1 MELTKDEK
9 DTIYYTAFKYYI
21 RSNGYIQ
28 LDDLIAEGTLTF
40 LIKIKSFDPK
50 KNVNRM
56 AYAFKRVWGSMLDYI
71 AKEHPLRA
79 YAVRPSLLKKRKG
92 INTFSDTF
100 INSNMKEISFEKIER
115 DDPVMEEY
123 LKEELYE
130 IYYKVLKELKLSL
143 YTRLFNYLILEGMT
157 LEKGVKSYYSNTR
170 RFKKRVD
177 KKEYLAKRILY
188 FEPLLIKVQK
198 RLAEYGSPVLQSK
211 RSNKNILK
219 IGS

>member
-1 MELTKDEK
+1 MELTKNEM

-40 LIKIKSFDPK
+40 LVKIKSFDPE

-79 YAVRPSLLKKRKG
+79 YAVRPSLLKKGKS

-100 INSNMKEISFEKIER
+100 IDKSMKEINLEGIEKK
-115 DDPVMEEY
+115 DDPLMEEY

-130 IYYKVLKELKLSL
+130 IYYKVLKELKLTL
-143 YTRLFNYLILEGMT
+143 YSRLFGYIILEGMS
-157 LEKGVKSYYSNTR
+157 LEKGVRFYYANTKEFKR
-170 RFKKRVD
+170 RPN
-177 KKEYLAKRILY
+177 KKEYLAKRVV
-188 FEPLLIKVQK
+188 FFRPLLTRAYE
-198 RLAEYGSPVLQSK
+198 RLSEYGSPAPTLS
-211 RSNKNILK
+211 
-219 IGS
+219 